1 MDMYL
6 IFNRQFIKL
15 NSHFRDICIYIIY
28 VYTLGS
34 VRPATVPWK
43 FPDIDMSFSLV
54 FFRCFKHVRTWWF

>member
-54 FFRCFKHVRTWWF
+54 F